1 MEHAWTGYVNHAW
14 GANELRPISKS
25 GHSASIF
32 GASSMGATIV
42 DALDTLYIMGMK
54 DEFERARKWVAVS
67 LHFNHVSTKE
77 SYCTNYSIAWA
88 IQLQVQYMYVCLFV
102 FNLAT
107 WWTWWWWCFLN
118 VNLEVYVGFQFLLLQ
133 EKVFVPALS
142 SYVFSPLT
150 LLNHK
155 SISERLINFR
165 TFYSRGACC
174 LIAEAQS
181 SFFIPKR
188 GNYSRDSG

>member
-1 MEHAWTGYVNHAW
+1 MMEHAWTGYVNYAW

-77 SYCTNYSIAWA
+77 SYCTNYSVAWA

-102 FNLAT
+102 
-107 WWTWWWWCFLN
+107 CFQLGHM
-118 VNLEVYVGFQFLLLQ
+118 VDLVMMVFFECQSGSLCRIPVPTFARKGFC
-133 EKVFVPALS
+133 PCS
-142 SYVFSPLT
+142 
-150 LLNHK
+150 
-155 SISERLINFR
+155 
-165 TFYSRGACC
+165 
-174 LIAEAQS
+174 
-181 SFFIPKR
+181 
-188 GNYSRDSG
+188 

>member
-1 MEHAWTGYVNHAW
+1 MMEHAWTGYVNHAW

-77 SYCTNYSIAWA
+77 SYCTNYSIELLG
-88 IQLQVQYMYVCLFV
+88 QFNYKYSTCMFVCLFSTWPHGRLGDDGV
-102 FNLAT
+102 F
-107 WWTWWWWCFLN
+107 
-118 VNLEVYVGFQFLLLQ
+118 
-133 EKVFVPALS
+133 
-142 SYVFSPLT
+142 
-150 LLNHK
+150 
-155 SISERLINFR
+155 
-165 TFYSRGACC
+165 
-174 LIAEAQS
+174 
-181 SFFIPKR
+181 
-188 GNYSRDSG
+188 

>member
-1 MEHAWTGYVNHAW
+1 MMEHAWTGYVNHAW

-77 SYCTNYSIAWA
+77 SYCTNNYYSIAWA

-107 WWTWWWWCFLN
+107 WWTW
-118 VNLEVYVGFQFLLLQ
+118 
-133 EKVFVPALS
+133 
-142 SYVFSPLT
+142 
-150 LLNHK
+150 
-155 SISERLINFR
+155 
-165 TFYSRGACC
+165 
-174 LIAEAQS
+174 
-181 SFFIPKR
+181 
-188 GNYSRDSG
+188 